1 MEEELAAIFGE
12 GEVSQLIKDDKVVA

>member
-1 MEEELAAIFGE
+1 MEEEVAAIFGE